1 MEQSALSMTSG
12 RLNPLQVSLLR
23 LFNREMTD
31 DQVLELKRVLVQ
43 YYSERLKDEVE
54 LAVVERSYTQA
65 DFDNMLNENS

>member
-1 MEQSALSMTSG
+1 MEQSALSMPSG